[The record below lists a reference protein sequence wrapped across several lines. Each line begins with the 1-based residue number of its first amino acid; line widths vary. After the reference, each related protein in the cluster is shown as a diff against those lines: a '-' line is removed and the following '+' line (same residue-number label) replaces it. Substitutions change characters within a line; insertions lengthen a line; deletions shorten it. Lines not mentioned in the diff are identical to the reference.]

1 MGKPRLA
8 ELPEP
13 AIPEAEKLLGKQ
25 VFSHPHSAVF
35 NAWLKR
41 HRVNLEVPEVPDS
54 DHWTLGRRMKAAWSG
69 EGHVDVMVSGVERLT
84 KQLGEKKFKEMI
96 REVFLG
102 GEERIQELTEW
113 FTKKTNDGISFAII
127 TAGVASTD
135 RFFPTDLVLDLSG
148 SRHQVLSVTGQKA
161 LMLRDL
167 RPTATRRSEHR
178 RSGTKKT
185 GVARDEVPKHFQRAQ
200 LTGAKGQTAAVLVVV
215 FQRSTPGPLMPGE

>member
-1 MGKPRLA
+1 MAAPEAAPEGASRDRSRSPRGSGAPDSFIGLDFDCT
-8 ELPEP
+8 
-13 AIPEAEKLLGKQ
+13 ITIRHYYKCIAEKLLGKQ

-54 DHWTLGRRMKAAWSG
+54 DHW
-69 EGHVDVMVSGVERLT
+69 MVSGVERLT

-127 TAGVASTD
+127 TAGVASTVSMALEAVPEWD

-167 RPTATRRSEHR
+167 RPTATR
-178 RSGTKKT
+178 
-185 GVARDEVPKHFQRAQ
+185 
-200 LTGAKGQTAAVLVVV
+200 LVLVDDSLSVGP
-215 FQRSTPGPLMPGE
+215 RSKPGKHL

>member
-1 MGKPRLA
+1 MQRDFWPVGGSAEKYSFGFGWLRPKRRPKGPRGTAA
-8 ELPEP
+8 EAP
-13 AIPEAEKLLGKQ
+13 AAQGRLTAEKLLGKQ

-54 DHWTLGRRMKAAWSG
+54 DHW
-69 EGHVDVMVSGVERLT
+69 MVSGVERLT

-127 TAGVASTD
+127 TAGVASTVSMALEAVPEWD

-167 RPTATRRSEHR
+167 RPTATR
-178 RSGTKKT
+178 
-185 GVARDEVPKHFQRAQ
+185 
-200 LTGAKGQTAAVLVVV
+200 LVLVDDSLSVGP
-215 FQRSTPGPLMPGE
+215 RSKPGKHL